1 MTKKSATKQKETV
14 GKSAKAKPKKATG
27 KIAKAKPKK
36 TTGKII
42 KAKPKKATGKIIKA
56 KPKKTTGKTVNT
68 KPKKATGKIIKAKPK
83 KTTGKTVKAKPKK
96 ATGKIIKAKPKKAA
110 GEIAKA
116 KPKKTTGKTVKA
128 KPKKAAGE
136 IAKAKP
142 KKATGKIIKAKPKKA
157 TGKTVKAKIKT
168 AVAKPAK
175 VKPKKAAGKAA
186 KAKEKTIAGK
196 ITKKEKKDRTKK
208 LDKLIEK
215 GKKQGQ
221 LTYDEIYKMLP
232 EGLLTPEKIDETL
245 MIFEDMNIKVLNGG
259 ISPVKKEK
267 EKEDKSKG
275 AAKEKTT
282 VSMVDFGTVTDP
294 VKMYLREMGLVTLL
308 SREGEI
314 EIAKKIEVG
323 EQEVLRALLET
334 TIGIESILS
343 LSDNIEIGNLRA
355 KHVLR
360 DIDEGDTYIN
370 EETQV
375 QNFLNTASAI
385 RELDKENRQLRRE
398 LFLIDS
404 DQEEQRRTRRSITR
418 RINKIFDLL
427 KEWRLESSVVDRI
440 EEMIK
445 NQIVWF
451 DDQNHQIIKCA
462 ESIDVPVTDFRTQLT
477 TKTAF
482 VKWARKKSD
491 KKKSALADFYVDMKD
506 IQMQIEDR
514 SYALKANSRT
524 LKRVMTNAE
533 EGRVKA
539 KLAKK
544 ELIRANLRLVVSI
557 AKKYTNRG
565 LQFLDLIL
573 EGNIG
578 LMKAVDKFE
587 YRRGYKFS
595 TYATWW
601 IRQAITRAIADQA
614 RTIRI
619 PVHMIETINKLIR
632 TSRYLVQELGREP
645 SPEEIAQKMEIPL
658 DKVRRVLKIA
668 REPISLETPI
678 GEEEDSHLGDF
689 IEDKKFMLPSD
700 AAVNMNLAEQTRK
713 VLATLT
719 PREEKVLRM
728 RFGIGEKADHTLE
741 EVGKDFAVTRERIR
755 QIEAKALR
763 KLRHPTRSKK
773 LKSFIDT

>member
-1 MTKKSATKQKETV
+1 M
-14 GKSAKAKPKKATG
+14 
-27 KIAKAKPKK
+27 
-36 TTGKII
+36 
-42 KAKPKKATGKIIKA
+42 
-56 KPKKTTGKTVNT
+56 
-68 KPKKATGKIIKAKPK
+68 
-83 KTTGKTVKAKPKK
+83 
-96 ATGKIIKAKPKKAA
+96 
-110 GEIAKA
+110 
-116 KPKKTTGKTVKA
+116 
-128 KPKKAAGE
+128 
-136 IAKAKP
+136 
-142 KKATGKIIKAKPKKA
+142 
-157 TGKTVKAKIKT
+157 
-168 AVAKPAK
+168 
-175 VKPKKAAGKAA
+175 AGKL
-186 KAKEKTIAGK
+186 TN
-196 ITKKEKKDRTKK
+196 KEKKNRTQK

-215 GKKQGQ
+215 GKQQGE

-232 EGLLTPEKIDETL
+232 EELLTPEKIDDTL
-245 MIFEDMNIKVLNGG
+245 MTFEDMNIKVRNGDMD
-259 ISPVKKEK
+259 PVGHTKESEDIGK
-267 EKEDKSKG
+267 EAVE
-275 AAKEKTT
+275 EKTSL
-282 VSMVDFGTVTDP
+282 SMADFGTVTDP

-314 EIAKKIEVG
+314 EIAKKIEIG
-323 EQEVLRALLET
+323 EQEVLRAMLET
-334 TIGIESILS
+334 TIGIESILA
-343 LSDNIEIGNLRA
+343 LADNIEIGNLRA
-355 KHVLR
+355 KHILR
-360 DIDEGDTYIN
+360 DIDEGDTYVD
-370 EETQV
+370 EEVQV
-375 QNFLNTASAI
+375 QNFLNTASTI
-385 RELDKENRQLRRE
+385 RELDKENRQLRRT
-398 LFLIDS
+398 LFLTDS
-404 DQEEQRRTRRSITR
+404 DPDPEEQRRTRRAITR

-445 NQIVWF
+445 NQIIWF
-451 DDQNHQIIKCA
+451 DDQNFQIVKCA
-462 ESIDVPVTDFRTQLT
+462 ESIDVPVTEFRTQLT
-477 TKTAF
+477 SKTAF

-491 KKKSALADFYVDMKD
+491 KKKSDLADFYVDMKD

-524 LKRVMTNAE
+524 LKRVMTNVE
-533 EGRVKA
+533 EGRLKA
-539 KLAKK
+539 KFAKK

-565 LQFLDLIL
+565 LQFLDLIQ

-689 IEDKKFMLPSD
+689 IEDKKFILPSD

>member
-1 MTKKSATKQKETV
+1 MTKKTAGNRETPSP
-14 GKSAKAKPKKATG
+14 KSENQIKAAQKKAL
-27 KIAKAKPKK
+27 
-36 TTGKII
+36 
-42 KAKPKKATGKIIKA
+42 
-56 KPKKTTGKTVNT
+56 
-68 KPKKATGKIIKAKPK
+68 
-83 KTTGKTVKAKPKK
+83 
-96 ATGKIIKAKPKKAA
+96 
-110 GEIAKA
+110 ES
-116 KPKKTTGKTVKA
+116 
-128 KPKKAAGE
+128 
-136 IAKAKP
+136 
-142 KKATGKIIKAKPKKA
+142 
-157 TGKTVKAKIKT
+157 
-168 AVAKPAK
+168 
-175 VKPKKAAGKAA
+175 
-186 KAKEKTIAGK
+186 
-196 ITKKEKKDRTKK
+196 
-208 LDKLIEK
+208 LIQK
-215 GKKQGQ
+215 GKDEGQ
-221 LTYDEIYKMLP
+221 LTYDEIYEALP
-232 EGLLTPEKIDETL
+232 EDLMSPDKIDDTL
-245 MIFEDMNIKVLNGG
+245 MMFDDMNIQIMDN
-259 ISPVKKEK
+259 KKRNLTNK
-267 EKEDKSKG
+267 AKSAHGKSF
-275 AAKEKTT
+275 ASDDV
-282 VSMVDFGTVTDP
+282 VSASVGDFGSVTDP

-314 EIAKKIEVG
+314 TIAKKIEEG
-323 EQEVLRALLET
+323 EQEVLKAMLET
-334 TIGIESILS
+334 TLGVESIMALE
-343 LSDNIEIGNLRA
+343 DNIEVGNLRA

-360 DIDEGDTYIN
+360 DVDEGDTYID
-370 EETQV
+370 EVAQIE
-375 QNFLNTASAI
+375 NFLETI
-385 RELDKENRQLRRE
+385 RTIKTLDRENRDLRKK
-398 LFLIDS
+398 LFSITRVTD
-404 DQEEQRRTRRSITR
+404 EQRRIRRAITR
-418 RINKIFDLL
+418 RTNKIFELL
-427 KEWRLESSVVDRI
+427 KDWRFESNIIDRI
-440 EEMIK
+440 ENKIK
-445 NQIVWF
+445 AHIDWF
-451 DDQNHQIIKCA
+451 DSMNKTMTKYADSFNAPIT
-462 ESIDVPVTDFRTQLT
+462 EFRVQMKSQTN
-477 TKTAF
+477 F
-482 VKWARKKSD
+482 VKWAGQNSNQKKD
-491 KKKSALADFYVDMKD
+491 ELIALYHECVD
-506 IQMQIEDR
+506 IQQRMRQRTLSI
-514 SYALKANSRT
+514 KANSRT
-524 LKRVMTNAE
+524 LKRIMTSVE
-533 EGRVKA
+533 DGRFRA

-565 LQFLDLIL
+565 LQFLDLIQ

-773 LKSFIDT
+773 LKSFIDS